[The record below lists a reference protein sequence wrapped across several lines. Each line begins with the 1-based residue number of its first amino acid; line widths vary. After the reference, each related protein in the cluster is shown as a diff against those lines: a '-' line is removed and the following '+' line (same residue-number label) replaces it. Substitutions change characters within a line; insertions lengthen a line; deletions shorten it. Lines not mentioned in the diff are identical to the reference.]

1 MRTIFGNV
9 SFLINVRKKG
19 NADFFISSHR
29 ERVMSNNE
37 HRPDSAERS
46 HYTLRKS
53 KPLKF
58 NTRVVYAGKLKR
70 TPQWNES
77 WHKHNFLE
85 VIYVIAGA
93 GKVELADEKYC
104 VKAGDVVV
112 YPPNTEHKE
121 YTDSKTGME
130 LAFFAVTGLKIPNL
144 PANTLLQPEARPLIS
159 TGDDKGRFDW
169 LFNAVL
175 KEVQNSQ
182 VPYSEM
188 MADFYVKIL
197 LTEILRKKGV
207 EENSLVKNAAFSE
220 IYEYIYEHYAEIN
233 SIEDIC
239 RALFITNYYVSHVFK
254 KYTGV
259 SPMQYVTKCRIA
271 HAKKLL
277 DETELTV
284 REISTQCGYDETTNF
299 FRNFKRSE
307 GVTPTEYRQKSKVPD
322 PAISDRTCQENS
334 LYRA

>member
-1 MRTIFGNV
+1 
-9 SFLINVRKKG
+9 
-19 NADFFISSHR
+19 
-29 ERVMSNNE
+29 MSNNE

-77 WHKHNFLE
+77 WHKHSFLE
-85 VIYVIAGA
+85 VIYVISGA

-104 VKAGDVVV
+104 VKA
-112 YPPNTEHKE
+112 
-121 YTDSKTGME
+121 
-130 LAFFAVTGLKIPNL
+130 
-144 PANTLLQPEARPLIS
+144 
-159 TGDDKGRFDW
+159 GDDKGRFDW

-175 KEVQNSQ
+175 KEVQESQ

-254 KYTGV
+254 KYTGT
-259 SPMQYVTKCRIA
+259 SPMQYVARCRIA

-277 DETELTV
+277 DETDLTV

-307 GVTPTEYRQKSKVPD
+307 GITPTEYRQKVKEK
-322 PAISDRTCQENS
+322 ISDAPEFAT
-334 LYRA
+334 

>member
-1 MRTIFGNV
+1 M
-9 SFLINVRKKG
+9 
-19 NADFFISSHR
+19 
-29 ERVMSNNE
+29 
-37 HRPDSAERS
+37 
-46 HYTLRKS
+46 
-53 KPLKF
+53 
-58 NTRVVYAGKLKR
+58 
-70 TPQWNES
+70 
-77 WHKHNFLE
+77 
-85 VIYVIAGA
+85 
-93 GKVELADEKYC
+93 
-104 VKAGDVVV
+104 
-112 YPPNTEHKE
+112 
-121 YTDSKTGME
+121 
-130 LAFFAVTGLKIPNL
+130 
-144 PANTLLQPEARPLIS
+144 
-159 TGDDKGRFDW
+159 
-169 LFNAVL
+169 
-175 KEVQNSQ
+175 QNSQ

-233 SIEDIC
+233 SIDDIC